1 MSKDKGGKKE
11 VKKAPADK
19 KGGKSKPISSYKNEG
34 NPGQKSASIEAFSP
48 KTDAKSGG
56 KH

>member
-19 KGGKSKPISSYKNEG
+19 KDGKSKPISSYKNEG
-34 NPGQKSASIEAFSP
+34 NPGQKSASLEAFSP